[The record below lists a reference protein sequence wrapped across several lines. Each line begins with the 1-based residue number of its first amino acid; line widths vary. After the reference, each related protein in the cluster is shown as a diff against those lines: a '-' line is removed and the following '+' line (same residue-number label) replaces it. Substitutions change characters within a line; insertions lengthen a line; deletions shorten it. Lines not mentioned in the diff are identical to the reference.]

1 MPRRHFSSLTLVAV
15 AFLLFAGCDDSKHP
29 LSDPQKSKP
38 DTRLTGVWRLRGDGG
53 EVTYY
58 HLGTMGDKVPASLMR
73 VVVVTHL
80 KDGGLQRSGE
90 MLLFPTTLGT
100 NTYLNLAEADSQ
112 QFELLEK
119 KGWNSHTLGAF
130 LLPKYRVEENTLLV
144 WPVDWDA
151 KKAAIQAGKVKG
163 VVEKRDSGGEKV
175 MFTDTTANLARFVA
189 GAGDSL
195 FAKEPLR
202 LERVE

>member
-1 MPRRHFSSLTLVAV
+1 MHRRHFSSLTSVAV
-15 AFLLFAGCDDSKHP
+15 AFLLFAGCDDSKNP

-58 HLGTMGDKVPASLMR
+58 HIGTMGDKVPASLMR
-73 VVVVTHL
+73 VMLVTHSKNGEL
-80 KDGGLQRSGE
+80 HPPGE
-90 MLLFPTTLGT
+90 MLLFPTTLGAK
-100 NTYLNLAEADSQ
+100 TYLNLAEANEQ
-112 QFELLEK
+112 QFKLLEEE
-119 KGWNSHTLGAF
+119 GWNPKTVGAY
-130 LLPKYRVEENTLLV
+130 LLPKYRVEKNTLLV

-163 VVEKRDSGGEKV
+163 VVEKRDSGDKV
-175 MFTDTTANLARFVA
+175 MFTDTTENLARFIA
-189 GAGDSL
+189 EAGDSL

-202 LERVE
+202 LERVK